1 MSESDDD
8 DRLCSN
14 CRAVLAP
21 EATECAECGVYAG
34 DLYDERV
41 HRPKTRV
48 ALFGT
53 LLILAFVAGGAAIWW
68 NERDKLPERTKTA
81 ADVPPVRVVG
91 DRPGGARRSKNSKVN
106 EAEAILL
113 VRRHLVATTGIK
125 TDCVALLGRGFA
137 RGGYVVTAHDSCT
150 NTRLGRWRVDGKS
163 GDVGRAR

>member
-1 MSESDDD
+1 MEDD

-14 CRAVLAP
+14 CREPLAP
-21 EATECAECGVYAG
+21 KATECAACGVYAG

-53 LLILAFVAGGAAIWW
+53 LLLLGVIAGGAAIWW
-68 NERDKLPERTKTA
+68 NERDKLPERTTTA
-81 ADVPPVRVVG
+81 AEAPPVRVVG
-91 DRPGGARRSKNSKVN
+91 DRPGGARRSRSAKVN
-106 EAEAILL
+106 EAEAMLL
-113 VRRHLVATTGIK
+113 VRRHLMATTGVK
-125 TDCVALLGRGFA
+125 TDCVALLGRGFE
-137 RGGYVVTAHDSCT
+137 RGGYVVSAHDSCA